1 MIEPGNGD
9 RTRNHVVNLRNIS
22 KFTRNQWYKYMY
34 KPSKLDLN
42 SRCLIGITPLMG
54 ISREDS
60 TRNFTPVPCRPAPE
74 AANKPQCEP
83 DQHGKGPTG
92 LAVVFPP
99 VNEQRCGKPRITV
112 PETPWFLPWLFH
124 IHLNFHQWP
133 CNRNRFIGGTYIP
146 FF

>member
-1 MIEPGNGD
+1 VGSGD

-34 KPSKLDLN
+34 KPSKMDLN

-54 ISREDS
+54 ISREDL

-99 VNEQRCGKPRITV
+99 VNEQRCGKPRIV
-112 PETPWFLPWLFH
+112 PETPWFLHAFPH
-124 IHLNFHQWP
+124 
-133 CNRNRFIGGTYIP
+133 P
-146 FF
+146 FEFPSMAMQQEPKLEVPIYHFFKA